1 MHGLI
6 GKVANNQQPVQS
18 LPRNKNQRTFFGESR
33 KDRSVQ
39 KMPCHV
45 CGRQHAFWRC
55 RKFAQKNPTERW
67 NIAKRAQLCYRCFAD
82 GHYGKICPNSRTC
95 GKNGCHEIYHRLLH
109 QHDRSVETLEPTSNA
124 RNQTEPERVD
134 ADQKEQRAERDNLS
148 ADQAASVTEGKE
160 QQHAQQ
166 TTMMTQNN
174 STADSIALRTAP
186 IILRNGDRSLK
197 VNALL
202 DEASTKTYVNADVAA
217 ELGLQGKTENVTVN
231 VLNSQI
237 ETSETKPVNF
247 ELLSVDCKVNMNVTA
262 YTANRVT
269 GDMTVID
276 WNEYRSKWP
285 YLRKINFPLPAK
297 KQVVRIV
304 FDASAKYEGILLN
317 DRIHQGSKLQR
328 DLFDVLLRF
337 RRFPVAV
344 VYDIAEMYL
353 RIRIS
358 PEDKT
363 YHKFLWRG
371 INQNRTPDVYEFD
384 RIVFGVNSSPF
395 LAQFFYNDMQRN
407 TK

>member
-1 MHGLI
+1 MP
-6 GKVANNQQPVQS
+6 KQS
-18 LPRNKNQRTFFGESR
+18 NMWKKWVPRN
-33 KDRSVQ
+33 
-39 KMPCHV
+39 
-45 CGRQHAFWRC
+45 
-55 RKFAQKNPTERW
+55 
-67 NIAKRAQLCYRCFAD
+67 L
-82 GHYGKICPNSRTC
+82 
-95 GKNGCHEIYHRLLH
+95 LLH
-109 QHDRSVETLEPTSNA
+109 HHDRSVETSEPTSSA

-134 ADQKEQRAERDNLS
+134 ADQKEQRAERDTLS
-148 ADQAASVTEGKE
+148 ADQTASVTEGKE

-174 STADSIALRTAP
+174 SIADSIALRTAQ
-186 IILRNGDRSLK
+186 IILRNGGRSLK

-231 VLNSQI
+231 VLNGQI
-237 ETSETKPVNF
+237 ETFETKPVNF

-262 YTANRVT
+262 YTANSVT

-297 KQVVRIV
+297 KQIVRIV

-344 VYDIAEMYL
+344 VCDIAEMYL
-353 RIRIS
+353 RTGIS

-371 INQNRTPDVYEFD
+371 INQNRNPDFNEFD

-407 TK
+407 KSKKISNDQELIQSDHTFCPQNQKGNN